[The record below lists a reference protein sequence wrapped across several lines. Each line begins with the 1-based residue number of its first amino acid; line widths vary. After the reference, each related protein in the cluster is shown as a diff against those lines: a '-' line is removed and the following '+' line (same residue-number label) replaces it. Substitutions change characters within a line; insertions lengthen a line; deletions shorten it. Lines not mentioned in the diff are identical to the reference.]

1 MKRPHTAKSKPIAH
15 RAIASSR
22 LTIKGQ
28 ATVPLQVRKKLQLKP
43 GDTLMFEDSGSGAV
57 LIRKAEPLDL
67 EFLASLEKTLS
78 EWGSENDERSYSD
91 L

>member
-1 MKRPHTAKSKPIAH
+1 MASSRRTAV

-28 ATVPLQVRKKLQLKP
+28 ATVPLSVRKRLHLKP
-43 GDTLMFEDSGSGAV
+43 GDTVIFEESEAGTV
-57 LIRKAEPLDL
+57 RIRRAEPLDL
-67 EFLASLEKTLS
+67 EFLAALEKTLS
-78 EWGSENDERSYSD
+78 EWNSKNDERAYRD